1 MYVKTHIQQLLMV
14 LLTLITMF
22 LLAIAYKRKALNH
35 ILPQSHF
42 IQLAKPYLP
51 IYAGPAPLESST

>member
-1 MYVKTHIQQLLMV
+1 MIFS
-14 LLTLITMF
+14 TLIIMF
-22 LLAIAYKRKALNH
+22 LLAIAYKRKALDH

-51 IYAGPAPLESST
+51 LYAGPAPLELST

>member
-1 MYVKTHIQQLLMV
+1 MVFLTHI
-14 LLTLITMF
+14 IMF
-22 LLAIAYKRKALNH
+22 LLAIAYKRKALDH

-51 IYAGPAPLESST
+51 IYAGQAPLESST